1 MKKLGRS
8 NKRAARNSYQL
19 PSVGETEGTLMARA
33 ETNAGRQAKGKH
45 KEYYPETN
53 ARRTQIEQECRA
65 ILLLAEILAA
75 SRNIEERLVH
85 GCPSNTEWSLNQKRD
100 DLWRNLVQAC
110 ISINVS
116 LLWLAIEFQES
127 FRKIAE
133 ERPAFPCVFPAHVDH
148 QWFLQKFM
156 LDNLNLGKR
165 YALKLRAAPGRK
177 TFSLR
182 TWANKLLTDLIH
194 MDEVPFTPENPK
206 QWLDAIWKQ
215 LLLVIPNPETHPRLR
230 QLVDRPSLKGKRMR
244 CDGTVGEKTLS
255 HNMRAAIKA
264 KLGEYLKRM
273 LRDSAAHK

>member
-8 NKRAARNSYQL
+8 NKRAARNTYRP
-19 PSVGETEGTLMARA
+19 PSASDSECALMARR
-33 ETNAGRQAKGKH
+33 ETTAGTQSKRKH
-45 KEYYPETN
+45 KEHHPDTN

-65 ILLLAEILAA
+65 ILLLEEILAA
-75 SRNIEERLVH
+75 SRKIEERLVH

-100 DLWRNLVQAC
+100 DLWRNPVQAC
-110 ISINVS
+110 SSINAS
-116 LLWLAIEFQES
+116 LLGLAIEFQES

-148 QWFLQKFM
+148 QRLLQKFM

-165 YALKLRAAPGRK
+165 YALKRRAAPGRK
-177 TFSLR
+177 TFSTK
-182 TWANKLLTDLIH
+182 TWVNKLLTDLIH
-194 MDEVPFTPENPK
+194 MDQVPATPENPK

-264 KLGEYLKRM
+264 KLGEYFKRM